1 MSELTTPLQ
10 SALSDIKTMLE
21 QNLQNAAIYEYW
33 PPQRGLKL
41 PAVSIFLVS
50 SRQEEIGIGQRAEA
64 DKKAVLHVF
73 TFQLDVWGR
82 SPGEVVQIAD
92 QIKVIFFRNR
102 NSFGNYIK
110 DIVKVGE
117 RWHGLERTE
126 DIPGTT
132 GENQIYRHSLDFR
145 VTYAITES
153 LS

>member
-10 SALSDIKTMLE
+10 SALSDIKSALE
-21 QNLQNAAIYEYW
+21 SNLTDVNIYNHW
-33 PPQRGLKL
+33 PPRAIKL

-50 SRQEEIGIGQRAEA
+50 SRQEEIGIGQRAEPN
-64 DKKAVLHVF
+64 KKAVLHVF
-73 TFQLDVWGR
+73 TFQLDIWGR
-82 SPGEVVQIAD
+82 SPNEIMKIAD
-92 QIKVIFFRNR
+92 QIKTIFFKNR

-110 DIVKVGE
+110 DIVKVSE
-117 RWHGLERTE
+117 RWQGLERTE

-132 GENQIYRHSLDFR
+132 GESQIYRHSLDFR